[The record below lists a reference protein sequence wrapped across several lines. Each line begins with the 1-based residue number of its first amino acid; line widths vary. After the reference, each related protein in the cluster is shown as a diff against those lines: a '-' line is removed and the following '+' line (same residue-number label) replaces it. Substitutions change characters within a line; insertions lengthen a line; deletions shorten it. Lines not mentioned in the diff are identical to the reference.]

1 MTYDIIY
8 TYQRGTMKFE
18 GCSAPLPIT
27 ELYQDAMNDWCDI
40 CGPLKSIQVLFHE
53 IEKGAAG
60 K

>member
-8 TYQRGTMKFE
+8 TYQRGSMKFE

-27 ELYQDAMNDWCDI
+27 ELYHDAMNDWCEI

-53 IEKGAAG
+53 
-60 K
+60 